1 MLEKVASGISHVFF
15 RLSAL
20 AMFLLCLIMLFEVIF
35 RYIPGL
41 SMAQP
46 WVPGVLSLIDIWL
59 IFMGSVVAMCQS
71 SHLRITFFTSRM
83 PSRVAKSNKLLVNVI
98 NLALLLIMTWF
109 SIPIVETGMDLTF
122 GGVPFSK
129 GYSFIALPVCTSLM
143 AIMVIRNIVNL
154 LRENR
159 RKA

>member
-1 MLEKVASGISHVFF
+1 MLEKLAGGINRLFF
-15 RLSAL
+15 RTSAL

-59 IFMGSVVAMCQS
+59 IFMGSVVAMYHG
-71 SHLRITFFTSRM
+71 SHLRITFFTSRL
-83 PSRVAKSNKLLVNVI
+83 PSNLARSNKLLVNVI

-129 GYSFIALPVCTSLM
+129 GYSFIALPICTALM
-143 AIMVIRNIVNL
+143 AVMVIRNIVNI
-154 LRENR
+154 LRGKHSE
-159 RKA
+159 A

>member
-1 MLEKVASGISHVFF
+1 MLEKLAGGISQVFF

-59 IFMGSVVAMCQS
+59 IFMGSVVAMYHG
-71 SHLRITFFTSRM
+71 SHLKITFFTSKM
-83 PSRVAKSNKLLVNVI
+83 PSHVAKPNNLLVNII
-98 NLALLLIMTWF
+98 NLALLIIMTWF

-129 GYSFIALPVCTSLM
+129 GYSFIALPICTSLM
-143 AIMVIRNIVNL
+143 AIMVIRNIIKAI
-154 LRENR
+154 REYR
-159 RKA
+159 TEA